1 MTRVL
6 VIGAGVVGLTC
17 AVRLAEAGYD
27 VSVFARDLPPET
39 TSTVAAALWYPYLAE
54 PKDRVLG
61 WAATSFTTFETLART
76 EPDAGVRMRWGT
88 ELLTEPSPADP
99 WWASAVKRLDRLT
112 PPDGYADGWRFAAPV
127 ADMDVYLAWL
137 TKRLAE
143 LGGTLNRQAMH
154 ALPNQAPI
162 VVNCSGLGARHL
174 AADQSLTPVR
184 GQVCL
189 VEQVGLTE
197 WWLDEGDEENLC
209 YIVPRLD
216 TIVVGGTAEDGV
228 WDRTPRPEVATRL
241 LSKAEQLVPA
251 LAGARVVAHRV
262 GLRPKRPTVRL
273 EPETFD
279 DGRLV
284 VHCYGHGGAGMTLSW
299 GCADEV
305 RALVDDLHA

>member
-1 MTRVL
+1 
-6 VIGAGVVGLTC
+6 
-17 AVRLAEAGYD
+17 
-27 VSVFARDLPPET
+27 
-39 TSTVAAALWYPYLAE
+39 
-54 PKDRVLG
+54 
-61 WAATSFTTFETLART
+61 
-76 EPDAGVRMRWGT
+76 
-88 ELLTEPSPADP
+88 
-99 WWASAVKRLDRLT
+99 
-112 PPDGYADGWRFAAPV
+112 
-127 ADMDVYLAWL
+127 MDVYLSWL
-137 TKRLAE
+137 ANRLTA
-143 LGGTLNRQAMH
+143 LGGTLSRQAMH

-174 AADQSLTPVR
+174 AADRSLTPVR

-197 WWLDEGDEENLC
+197 WWLDESDEENLC

-228 WDRTPRPEVATRL
+228 WDRAPRPEVAKQL
-241 LSKAEQLVPA
+241 LSKAERLVPA

-273 EPETFD
+273 EAEQLA

-305 RALVDDLHA
+305 RQLVDAHR